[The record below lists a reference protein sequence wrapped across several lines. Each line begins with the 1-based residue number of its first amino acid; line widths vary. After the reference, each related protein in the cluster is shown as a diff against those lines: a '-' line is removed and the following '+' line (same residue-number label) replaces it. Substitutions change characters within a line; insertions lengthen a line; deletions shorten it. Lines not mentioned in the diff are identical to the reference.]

1 MSIETGP
8 AEPAVLTDP
17 ADPGRHGAIRATAQ
31 AIGAARRTVVIGC
44 GGGSGPARVLGRR
57 GLTLGHDV
65 RLALGSTTAQAVQVS
80 QLQAGDCL
88 VVLHLWRLARGLR
101 GLTRL
106 GRERGATVCVLTD
119 LRSSP
124 LAEEAHHL
132 IVTPVEGF
140 RDGPSRA
147 AMVADVHAVL
157 AELTAPSSP
166 GMGNRTGT
174 CHADEGTV

>member
-8 AEPAVLTDP
+8 AEPAALTDP
-17 ADPGRHGAIRATAQ
+17 ADPRRRGAIRATAQ

-88 VVLHLWRLARGLR
+88 VVLHLWRPARGLC

-147 AMVADVHAVL
+147 AMAEDVHAVL
-157 AELTAPSSP
+157 AELAAPGAAGDGQPHRHMPS
-166 GMGNRTGT
+166 
-174 CHADEGTV
+174 